1 MGWVLKKHHGARDS
15 ENGLPQVGLMVSRA
29 IQHCPEIFLEG
40 IHLDHSACHTI
51 TSSENKQ
58 GSTV

>member
-1 MGWVLKKHHGARDS
+1 
-15 ENGLPQVGLMVSRA
+15 VSRA